1 MRANKDRANQDA
13 TSTKLTTTRT
23 GCDRQVLATGELP
36 EAIVEM
42 IARTVMDPRHNH
54 LDSLVENWT
63 P

>member
-13 TSTKLTTTRT
+13 APTKPTTTRT
-23 GCDRQVLATGELP
+23 KRDRQVLASGDLP

-54 LDSLVENWT
+54 LDSLVEDWT